1 MVPEKIELFSGLRLT
16 NGDDGVYFFLM
27 RFKNCEVNEVAV
39 RGLKENLQ
47 KKIEFGLDKS
57 KKSAKLRLTFSL
69 GSDEWS

>member
-1 MVPEKIELFSGLRLT
+1 
-16 NGDDGVYFFLM
+16 M